1 MVKIFDFK
9 CTFENNLIVD
19 KNTLIEN
26 GIEFPDAYLNKETI
40 VKYAKMR
47 KNIGNVNFVELP
59 FCHTCLAEAYGGII
73 NYGDEVNG
81 PRVKEFAYKDVY
93 SFIEEATISFDIGR
107 ILEYLMATRELSG
120 DSEDI
125 VYEVEG
131 PLTILNNLVNTSE
144 LFKTLKKNI
153 ELIEKAFNKIEIDL
167 YEYIKRII
175 KNGARYIS
183 IADPSAGVNILGSK
197 MLEEYINV
205 FAYRF
210 IKNATEMAVNNNVM
224 ILLCPKLTLAL
235 YNLKKIRFKN
245 IKLEKEMKYFNALKE
260 KIGKV
265 FLIGQMCIK
274 NRGYVLSPPF
284 LKELEFI

>member
-1 MVKIFDFK
+1 MAKIFDFK

-26 GIEFPDAYLNKETI
+26 GIEFPDAYLKKEII
-40 VKYAKMR
+40 VKYAKVR

-81 PRVKEFAYKDVY
+81 PRVKEFAYNDVN
-93 SFIEEATISFDIGR
+93 SFIDKATISFDKGR
-107 ILEYLMATRELSG
+107 ISEYLMAIRELSC

-131 PLTILNNLVNTSE
+131 PLTLLNNLVNTSE

-153 ELIEKAFNKIEIDL
+153 ELIEKAFNKIENDL
-167 YEYIKRII
+167 YKYIKLII
-175 KNGARYIS
+175 KNGAKYIS
-183 IADPSAGVNILGSK
+183 IADPSAGVSILGSK
-197 MLEEYINV
+197 TLEEYINI

-210 IKNATEMAVNNNVM
+210 IKNATDIAVNNNVM
-224 ILLCPKLTLAL
+224 ILLCPKLTIAL
-235 YNLKKIRFKN
+235 YNLEKIRFKN
-245 IKLEKEMKYFNALKE
+245 IKLEKEMKYFDALKQN
-260 KIGKV
+260 IGKV
-265 FLIGQMCIK
+265 FLTGQMCIK
-274 NRGYVLSPPF
+274 NRDYILSPAF